1 MPAGTCPGPAGA
13 AVRGRCAA
21 TDSGP
26 STAQPRHCPAA
37 AGRCGPGAAPA
48 ASRSLAAGPGE
59 FGAERQP
66 VKGGTRTVRWFG
78 VPPRM
83 IFRSDTSLAMFV
95 SWITFSGF
103 AMTSM

>member
-26 STAQPRHCPAA
+26 STAQPRLCPAA
-37 AGRCGPGAAPA
+37 AGRLRASVRPA
-48 ASRSLAAGPGE
+48 RPDRA
-59 FGAERQP
+59 QP
-66 VKGGTRTVRWFG
+66 ANGGTRTVRWFG